1 MDSKDNIGIV
11 ETSVK
16 EKKGKEGSFKI
27 IFLIMLLSLVIAFYW
42 PRATWISGSVHYIL
56 NPTLGNLLNW
66 NLMVGMFFIVILISL
81 ITTIVQK
88 YATNQ
93 ETIRE
98 LKARQ
103 KEINKKTK
111 EFRHDPQKM
120 MEIQKELMPISLKM
134 MKLSMRP
141 VIYTSIPFILSFR
154 WFMDFFTEMGNP
166 KFFGFLTWFW
176 FYLIFVLV
184 FGMILRKILKVV

>member
-1 MDSKDNIGIV
+1 MDSKDNTDVIKTSIG
-11 ETSVK
+11 
-16 EKKGKEGSFKI
+16 EKKGKEGSFKVL
-27 IFLIMLLSLVIAFYW
+27 FFIMLLSLVIAFYW
-42 PRATWISGSVHYIL
+42 PRATWISGPIHAIL
-56 NPTLGNLLNW
+56 DPTLGVLLNW
-66 NLMVGMFFIVILISL
+66 NLLGGMFLVVFLIAL
-81 ITTIVQK
+81 ITTLVQK
-88 YATNQ
+88 HATDQ
-93 ETIRE
+93 ATIKE

-120 MEIQKELMPISLKM
+120 MEIQKELMPISMKM

-141 VIYTSIPFILSFR
+141 IVYTGIPFILSFR
-154 WFMDFFTEMGNP
+154 WFMDYFTLIGDP
-166 KFFGFLTWFW
+166 KFFGFLGWFW